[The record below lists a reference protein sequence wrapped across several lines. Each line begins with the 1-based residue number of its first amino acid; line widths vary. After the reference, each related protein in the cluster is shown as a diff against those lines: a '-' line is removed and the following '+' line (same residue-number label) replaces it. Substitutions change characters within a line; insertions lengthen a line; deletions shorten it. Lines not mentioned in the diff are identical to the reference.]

1 MIREEDERSFLP
13 RSWLVEVDSDSR
25 KRKRTV
31 FVRKGKTPGALPF
44 PPGHTPGQKER
55 KPPGAP
61 AQTLFNTAGGQST
74 PPHASLTV
82 LAMGNLLRA
91 LSRLEGAPGS
101 DCYGRGGADPRDP
114 RDVFV
119 DFEDARPR
127 ARGEAAVYGRAEE
140 VIALADDVLASLR
153 QYKGEERVDFHRL
166 T

>member
-1 MIREEDERSFLP
+1 
-13 RSWLVEVDSDSR
+13 
-25 KRKRTV
+25 
-31 FVRKGKTPGALPF
+31 
-44 PPGHTPGQKER
+44 
-55 KPPGAP
+55 
-61 AQTLFNTAGGQST
+61 
-74 PPHASLTV
+74 
-82 LAMGNLLRA
+82 MGNLLRA

-153 QYKGEERVDFHRL
+153 QYKGEERVDFHDGGGL

>member
-1 MIREEDERSFLP
+1 MKDAGCITFLSGAHSGTKRESRRAHRRKHSSTQ
-13 RSWLVEVDSDSR
+13 REVN
-25 KRKRTV
+25 
-31 FVRKGKTPGALPF
+31 PL
-44 PPGHTPGQKER
+44 
-55 KPPGAP
+55 
-61 AQTLFNTAGGQST
+61 
-74 PPHASLTV
+74 HASLTV
-82 LAMGNLLRA
+82 LFLAMGNLLRA

-153 QYKGEERVDFHRL
+153 QYKGEDLMEDFHVGYL